1 MAFLLHYDYEEAT
14 TLEHSTFNTTS
25 IKLLNHPLFVFY
37 DLSAEIQTNVT
48 QRQFTFHNKCSCK
61 PFRFFFSFNL
71 NQICKHLLAFQ
82 LFILIKYFFWLNREN
97 YKMKWLVY
105 CHKLHTTKVYF
116 FSFLDEKRK

>member
-1 MAFLLHYDYEEAT
+1 MAFLLHNDYEKAT
-14 TLEHSTFNTTS
+14 TLEHSTFNTAS

-82 LFILIKYFFWLNREN
+82 LFILIKYFFLA
-97 YKMKWLVY
+97 
-105 CHKLHTTKVYF
+105 KLRKVQNEMISLLPQTTHHEGI
-116 FSFLDEKRK
+116 LL